1 MGYFMRYY
9 ELIWANFIFG
19 YLICAIMS
27 YFDAIMSYFWAS
39 VLKDFL
45 KDFLGVGK
53 KFSLAKEIQI

>member
-19 YLICAIMS
+19 YLC

>member
-1 MGYFMRYY
+1 
-9 ELIWANFIFG
+9 
-19 YLICAIMS
+19 MS